1 MAKRKLPDAL
11 RANADKLKR
20 GESIGGKKKTKKT
33 TPKKSTRKR
42 K

>member
-20 GESIGGKKKTKKT
+20 GESIGGKKKSAPK
-33 TPKKSTRKR
+33 KKSTRKR